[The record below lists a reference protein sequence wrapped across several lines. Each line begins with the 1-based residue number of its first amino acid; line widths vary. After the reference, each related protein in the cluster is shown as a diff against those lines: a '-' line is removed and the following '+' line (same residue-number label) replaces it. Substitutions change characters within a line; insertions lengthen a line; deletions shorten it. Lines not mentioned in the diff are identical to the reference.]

1 MLQKLPVAKEVE
13 TGVEEEEKEEE
24 GSPPGGDR
32 ELCTRHR
39 SGSHGRENAC
49 LEPSRVFTRASL
61 AKD

>member
-1 MLQKLPVAKEVE
+1 MLQKLPVVKKEE
-13 TGVEEEEKEEE
+13 TGVEEEEEEE

-32 ELCTRHR
+32 EVCTRHR